1 MTIQKMDREGKTVSL
16 AISLESSRRLLK
28 RGEMPRDETK
38 AVALKIEEGKQIWNV
53 HTRSRV
59 STMPFIASCFPLAQD
74 SGQGLHLYLIML
86 P

>member
-38 AVALKIEEGKQIWNV
+38 AVALKIEEGKQI
-53 HTRSRV
+53 
-59 STMPFIASCFPLAQD
+59 
-74 SGQGLHLYLIML
+74 
-86 P
+86 